1 MSLGIGDNFKYQG
14 KKPNF
19 ERDSFA
25 TKAEMK
31 GFPEANV
38 DEGHISFCEEDG
50 KHYEFKAG
58 NSVDTNTGK
67 WREFTTNV
75 DLSGYATKTEV
86 QQSVANKV
94 DKSYVDGKVDVKQ
107 DKLADGINIKTINGQ
122 PIMGKGN
129 ITIAGPDGQLDLS
142 GYATKTEML
151 NNITDY
157 NVSKHH
163 PTEGIGGTNKFTLE
177 TAIKLIPESLRSV
190 GIKCSFLD
198 SADQVVSYVFKG
210 GSFTNAE
217 EWSNI
222 DKNSKID
229 VIFEK
234 VGHEISETS
243 VYDTFAGLKYD
254 GDKVISSDSTYNGI
268 ILDFDK
274 GTYKI
279 EGSSIMSIGLF
290 DKQIQE
296 NSVPLQLVEK
306 GVNFSVVTKTYVLV
320 TINRKNSRNISV
332 TYITGS
338 GILKDIHLIHDCK
351 KDIEKLSSDAY
362 QTAIKIEGINK
373 TSVEN
378 TLTGLRWT
386 GVDIQAKSDFYDSVC
401 IQLEEGAEYI
411 IETPTSSPALSTAL
425 TFDHYPEIGDK
436 TYIKGNRLKFVA
448 TAQEKYLLVTIKT
461 ENTKSVTI
469 QSNKEGHSQMINKLC
484 NRVDRLENDKYES
497 LNNLIF
503 TDNLNKQRRD
513 ALSNTINKLLAKTLK
528 YAILG
533 DSITDTHVG
542 HGHAGGGASDA
553 EHGYPQILHKWI
565 KSKYGSTI
573 QFDNHG
579 TGGHTVQAAL
589 DVFDTYITPNN
600 YDLVI
605 LALGTNNWN
614 IQTPISEFEQ
624 TYRKIILKI
633 TNMKKE
639 WFIVGIGFFDKWKQ
653 DTAHINEKEYNEVL
667 KKLAKEYNVPYVDTY
682 DAMRSDIQMNNRT
695 FDDITLRSDPV
706 HPNDAGHQIWAA
718 EVFKIFL

>member
-1 MSLGIGDNFKYQG
+1 MCR
-14 KKPNF
+14 KK
-19 ERDSFA
+19 R
-25 TKAEMK
+25 
-31 GFPEANV
+31 
-38 DEGHISFCEEDG
+38 
-50 KHYEFKAG
+50 
-58 NSVDTNTGK
+58 
-67 WREFTTNV
+67 
-75 DLSGYATKTEV
+75 
-86 QQSVANKV
+86 
-94 DKSYVDGKVDVKQ
+94 
-107 DKLADGINIKTINGQ
+107 
-122 PIMGKGN
+122 
-129 ITIAGPDGQLDLS
+129 
-142 GYATKTEML
+142 
-151 NNITDY
+151 
-157 NVSKHH
+157 
-163 PTEGIGGTNKFTLE
+163 
-177 TAIKLIPESLRSV
+177 
-190 GIKCSFLD
+190 SFLD

-362 QTAIKIEGINK
+362 QAAIKIEGINK

-386 GVDIQAKSDFYDSVC
+386 GIDIQAKSDFYDSVC
-401 IQLEEGAEYI
+401 IQLEEGAEYT